1 MTDQE
6 QSHQNYGRIMI
17 AQHQRDQDAFVQVDR
32 NPAVVWELGV
42 LQLCGVIKVAQGYLA
57 LSQNLGRA
65 DLAHDAALVQKFAA
79 NALAVKVGVGL

>member
-1 MTDQE
+1 
-6 QSHQNYGRIMI
+6 
-17 AQHQRDQDAFVQVDR
+17 
-32 NPAVVWELGV
+32 
-42 LQLCGVIKVAQGYLA
+42 VIKVAQGYLA